1 MAQAPV
7 SERSSSASAVPEET
21 SAAAESASASET
33 TSAEPA
39 AESETAA
46 EPAAESAEATAAE
59 SASESEAAAAEP
71 APAAETAAEPAVE
84 SPSASEAAAEPAEA
98 PAARPA
104 VAAPAGPAG
113 PGEPPVDDEEGDEED
128 GAGGKMSFLDHLDEL
143 RTRLITAFVAL
154 AAGFLVC
161 WGFIAPIFDFIME
174 PLAAVL
180 EEGVRMIYTS
190 APEYF
195 FLQLKMAAL
204 AGLILATPVVMSQV
218 WLFIAP
224 GLYAHEKKFAIP
236 FVVFASFFFI
246 TGTLFGH
253 YILFQVAW
261 AFFAG
266 FGAENEYVAFTPRLQ
281 DAFSLYV
288 RLVLACGVIFQLPT
302 LVFFLARMGVA
313 SPRFLIRNFKYAFLL
328 CFVFAAI
335 LTPTPDPVTMTVMA
349 GPMIALYV
357 LSIGIA
363 WVFRRRG
370 EE

>member
-7 SERSSSASAVPEET
+7 SERSSSASATPEET
-21 SAAAESASASET
+21 S

-39 AESETAA
+39 AEPAAAAEATAAEPTAESETAA
-46 EPAAESAEATAAE
+46 EPPPAPEATAAKPP
-59 SASESEAAAAEP
+59 SESGTAEP
-71 APAAETAAEPAVE
+71 
-84 SPSASEAAAEPAEA
+84 PSASETAAEPAEA

-180 EEGVRMIYTS
+180 EDGVRMIYTS

>member
-1 MAQAPV
+1 
-7 SERSSSASAVPEET
+7 
-21 SAAAESASASET
+21 
-33 TSAEPA
+33 
-39 AESETAA
+39 
-46 EPAAESAEATAAE
+46 
-59 SASESEAAAAEP
+59 
-71 APAAETAAEPAVE
+71 
-84 SPSASEAAAEPAEA
+84 
-98 PAARPA
+98 
-104 VAAPAGPAG
+104 
-113 PGEPPVDDEEGDEED
+113 
-128 GAGGKMSFLDHLDEL
+128 
-143 RTRLITAFVAL
+143 
-154 AAGFLVC
+154 
-161 WGFIAPIFDFIME
+161 ME

-180 EEGVRMIYTS
+180 EEGVRMIYTN

-266 FGAENEYVAFTPRLQ
+266 FGAENEYVEFTPRLQ

-313 SPRFLIRNFKYAFLL
+313 SPSFLIRNFKYAFLL

-335 LTPTPDPVTMTVMA
+335 LT
-349 GPMIALYV
+349 
-357 LSIGIA
+357 
-363 WVFRRRG
+363 
-370 EE
+370 

>member
-1 MAQAPV
+1 MAQPPV
-7 SERSSSASAVPEET
+7 PAVPEADPSASAVAPPETDSSGASTTDSPPEAVVAPAQAEDP
-21 SAAAESASASET
+21 AAAPPAAAAPPEAASGAATPTASVP
-33 TSAEPA
+33 APEPA
-39 AESETAA
+39 ATL
-46 EPAAESAEATAAE
+46 P
-59 SASESEAAAAEP
+59 
-71 APAAETAAEPAVE
+71 
-84 SPSASEAAAEPAEA
+84 
-98 PAARPA
+98 
-104 VAAPAGPAG
+104 APAGPSG
-113 PGEPPVDDEEGDEED
+113 PGGPPVDGEDAEEDED

-143 RTRLITAFVAL
+143 RTRLMLSFGAL
-154 AAGFLVC
+154 AVGFVVC
-161 WGFIAPIFDFIME
+161 FGFIAPIFDFIME

-180 EEGVRMIYTS
+180 EDGVRMIYTN

-246 TGTLFGH
+246 AGTLFGH

-266 FGAENEYVAFTPRLQ
+266 FGAENEYVEFTPRLQ

-313 SPRFLIRNFKYAFLL
+313 SPSFLIRNFKYAFLL

-363 WVFRRRG
+363 WVFQKRTAD
-370 EE
+370 

>member
-7 SERSSSASAVPEET
+7 SERSSSASAAPEET
-21 SAAAESASASET
+21 S

-39 AESETAA
+39 AEPAAAAEATAAEPTAESETAA
-46 EPAAESAEATAAE
+46 EPPPAPE
-59 SASESEAAAAEP
+59 
-71 APAAETAAEPAVE
+71 APAAEPSSESGTAEP
-84 SPSASEAAAEPAEA
+84 PSASETAAEPAEA

-104 VAAPAGPAG
+104 APAPASPGG

-180 EEGVRMIYTS
+180 EDGVRMIYTS

>member
-1 MAQAPV
+1 MAEAPV
-7 SERSSSASAVPEET
+7 PAVSKADP
-21 SAAAESASASET
+21 SAAAVTSPETDSSGAST
-33 TSAEPA
+33 TD
-39 AESETAA
+39 
-46 EPAAESAEATAAE
+46 
-59 SASESEAAAAEP
+59 
-71 APAAETAAEPAVE
+71 
-84 SPSASEAAAEPAEA
+84 SPPE
-98 PAARPA
+98 A
-104 VAAPAGPAG
+104 VAAPAQTEDPAAAPPTPPAAASGAATPPASAPAPEPAAAPPAPAG
-113 PGEPPVDDEEGDEED
+113 PSGPGGPPLDGEDAEEDED

-143 RTRLITAFVAL
+143 RTRLMLSFGAL
-154 AAGFLVC
+154 AVGFVVC
-161 WGFIAPIFDFIME
+161 FGFIAPIFDFIME

-180 EEGVRMIYTS
+180 EEGVRMIYTN

-266 FGAENEYVAFTPRLQ
+266 FGAENEYVEFTPRLQ

-363 WVFRRRG
+363 WVFQKRTAD
-370 EE
+370 

>member
-7 SERSSSASAVPEET
+7 SERSSSASAAPEET
-21 SAAAESASASET
+21 SAAAEPASAAET
-33 TSAEPA
+33 AAAEPA
-39 AESETAA
+39 SESGTAA
-46 EPAAESAEATAAE
+46 EPASESAETSAE
-59 SASESEAAAAEP
+59 PASESEAAAAEP
-71 APAAETAAEPAVE
+71 PPAAETAAEPAVE
-84 SPSASEAAAEPAEA
+84 SPSASEPAAAEPAEA
-98 PAARPA
+98 PAAPP
-104 VAAPAGPAG
+104 APAGPAG
-113 PGEPPVDDEEGDEED
+113 PGEPPVDDEEGDDED

>member
-21 SAAAESASASET
+21 SAAAGPASESET
-33 TSAEPA
+33 AAAEPPPA
-39 AESETAA
+39 AETAA
-46 EPAAESAEATAAE
+46 EPA
-59 SASESEAAAAEP
+59 SES
-71 APAAETAAEPAVE
+71 ETAAEPAVE
-84 SPSASEAAAEPAEA
+84 SPSASETAAESAEA
-98 PAARPA
+98 PAAPP
-104 VAAPAGPAG
+104 APAGPAG
-113 PGEPPVDDEEGDEED
+113 PGEPPVDDEEGDDED

-180 EEGVRMIYTS
+180 EDGVRMIYTS

>member
-1 MAQAPV
+1 MAQAPD
-7 SERSSSASAVPEET
+7 SERSSSASAAPEET
-21 SAAAESASASET
+21 PAAAEPVPEPEAAAEPASESESAAAEPP
-33 TSAEPA
+33 AEPA
-39 AESETAA
+39 SESKAA
-46 EPAAESAEATAAE
+46 EP
-59 SASESEAAAAEP
+59 ASESEAAPAEPASESESAAEP
-71 APAAETAAEPAVE
+71 ASEHETAAEP
-84 SPSASEAAAEPAEA
+84 PAP

-104 VAAPAGPAG
+104 APAPAGPAG
-113 PGEPPVDDEEGDEED
+113 PGGPPAGGEEGDDED

-143 RTRLITAFVAL
+143 RTRLITSFVAL

-161 WGFIAPIFDFIME
+161 WGFITPIFDFIME

-246 TGTLFGH
+246 AGTLFGH
-253 YILFQVAW
+253 YVLFQVAW

-370 EE
+370 TEE

>member
-7 SERSSSASAVPEET
+7 SERSSSASAAPEET
-21 SAAAESASASET
+21 SAAAEPASESET

-46 EPAAESAEATAAE
+46 EPASESAEATAAE
-59 SASESEAAAAEP
+59 PASESEAATAEP
-71 APAAETAAEPAVE
+71 PPAAETAAEPAVE